1 MVSTN
6 FGGHHFKSRAE
17 ISLPNQRRAYSKS
30 VKAQVV
36 EERAQPG
43 ASIADAALSHDFNT
57 YLAHKW
63 IRRQQAQ
70 LPAIRSCFIPLPLA
84 PSLPA
89 TPSAADMAIQ
99 IAIPYRAG
107 KLPVLWP
114 GNDPEGCARFLCE
127 LLK

>member
-1 MVSTN
+1 M
-6 FGGHHFKSRAE
+6 
-17 ISLPNQRRAYSKS
+17 PNQRRAYSKS

-43 ASIADAALSHDFNT
+43 ASVADAALSHGLNT

-70 LPAIRSCFIPLPLA
+70 LPAMRSSFIPIRLA

-89 TPSAADMAIQ
+89 TASAADMAIQ
-99 IAIPYRAG
+99 VAIPYRACG
-107 KLPVLWP
+107 RATTLKAAPAS
-114 GNDPEGCARFLCE
+114 CASC
-127 LLK
+127 